1 MNNAVDLSG
10 MLADYLASGAYYVDA
25 SGRDALEEAA
35 QRLDFAYARID
46 LAGCTDKEQALAR
59 IAHALDFPEWF
70 GGNWD
75 ALSDCLADLSW
86 WPAPGYVFVF
96 DHTHDW
102 KDADSVGFE
111 VLLEIGNE
119 VAGTWSE
126 HGVPFWLLFP
136 VPPGQIAPA

>member
-1 MNNAVDLSG
+1 MTDSVDLSS
-10 MLADYLASGAYYVDA
+10 MLADYTASGAYYVDA
-25 SGRDALEEAA
+25 SGRDALADAA
-35 QRLDFAYARID
+35 ARLEFAYARID
-46 LAGCTDKEQALAR
+46 LAGCTDKEQALTR
-59 IAHALDFPEWF
+59 IARALDFPEWF

-102 KDADSVGFE
+102 KETDPVSFD

-119 VAGTWSE
+119 VAITWAE
-126 HGVPFWLLFP
+126 HGMPFWLLFP
-136 VPPGQIAPA
+136 TPPGEIAPA

>member
-1 MNNAVDLSG
+1 MTTGMIDLSG
-10 MLADYLASGAYYVDA
+10 MLADYSASGAYYVDA
-25 SGRDALEEAA
+25 SGRDALQDAA
-35 QRLDFAYARID
+35 ERLGFAFARID
-46 LAGCTDKEQALAR
+46 LRDCTDKEQALAR
-59 IAHALDFPEWF
+59 IARALDFPEWF

-86 WPAPGYVFVF
+86 WPAPGYVFVL

-102 KDADSVGFE
+102 KQADPVGFD

-119 VAGTWSE
+119 VAGTWSG

-136 VPPGQIAPA
+136 TLPGQIAP